1 MSLKE
6 RQAEIVSDFAIFDD
20 KMDRY
25 DYIIDLGKEMPALDE
40 SFKTEDKIVKGCQSK
55 VWLHAFEEGDKVRF
69 QADSNTVITKGL
81 IALLIRVLDN
91 ATPQEIVD
99 AELTFVNDID
109 LRGHLSSQRSNGFSA
124 MIQKMKDYAQR
135 VLDGEPVE
143 AKEELAAT
151 AQMAEPKHAGEIKSD
166 AIGRIQTV
174 FDPEI
179 PVNIWDLGLIYE
191 VTVFP
196 PLNNVFVLMTV
207 TAPNCPVADSLP
219 LEVKEAVKKVEGVG
233 AVEVELTF
241 DPPWTKDMMS
251 EVAKLEL
258 DMF

>member
-6 RQAEIVSDFAIFDD
+6 RQAAIVSDFAIFDD

-25 DYIIDLGKEMPALDE
+25 DYIIDLGKEMPALAE
-40 SFKTEDKIVKGCQSK
+40 EYKTEDNIVKGCQSK
-55 VWLHAFEEGDKVRF
+55 VWLRAFREGDKIRY

-81 IALLIRVLDN
+81 IALLVRVLDD
-91 ATPQEIVD
+91 ATAQEIVD
-99 AELTFVNDID
+99 AELTFVEDID
-109 LRGHLSSQRSNGFSA
+109 LKGHLSSQRSNGFSA
-124 MIQKMKDYAQR
+124 MIQKMKDYAKS
-135 VLDGEPVE
+135 VLDGSSEKSSEEP
-143 AKEELAAT
+143 AA
-151 AQMAEPKHAGEIKSD
+151 AFAAPRHEGEIKSD

-179 PVNIWDLGLIYE
+179 PVNVWDLGLIYE

-207 TAPNCPVADSLP
+207 TAPNCPVADTLP
-219 LEVKEAVKKVEGVG
+219 IEVKEAVKKVEGVG

-241 DPPWTKDMMS
+241 DPPWSKDMMS

>member
-6 RQAEIVSDFAIFDD
+6 RQAAIVSDFAIFDD

-25 DYIIDLGKEMPALDE
+25 DYIIDLGKEMPALAE
-40 SFKTEDKIVKGCQSK
+40 EYKTEDNIVKGCQSK
-55 VWLHAFEEGDKVRF
+55 VWLRAYTEGDKVRY

-81 IALLIRVLDN
+81 IALLVRVLDN
-91 ATPQEIVD
+91 ATAQEIVN
-99 AELTFVNDID
+99 AELTFVEDID
-109 LRGHLSSQRSNGFSA
+109 LKGHLSSQRSNGFSA
-124 MIQKMKDYAQR
+124 MIQKMKDYAQS
-135 VLDGEPVE
+135 VLDGSAENTSEEP
-143 AKEELAAT
+143 AAVF
-151 AQMAEPKHAGEIKSD
+151 AAPRHEGEIKSD

-179 PVNIWDLGLIYE
+179 PVNVWDLGLIYE

-196 PLNNVFVLMTV
+196 PLNNVYVLMTV
-207 TAPNCPVADSLP
+207 TAPNCPVADTLP
-219 LEVKEAVKKVEGVG
+219 VEVKEAVKKVEGVG

>member
-1 MSLKE
+1 VSLKE
-6 RQAEIVSDFAIFDD
+6 RQDSIVSDFAIFDD

-25 DYIIDLGKEMPALDE
+25 DYIIDLGKEMTPLAE
-40 SFKTEDKIVKGCQSK
+40 EHKTEANIVKGCQSK
-55 VWLHAFEEGDKVRF
+55 VWLHAYKEGDKVRY

-81 IALLIRVLDN
+81 IALLVRVLDD

-99 AELTFVNDID
+99 EELTFVNDID

-124 MIQKMKDYAQR
+124 MMQKMKDFAQSL
-135 VLDGEPVE
+135 LDGNDKKEDAPSTAAVFTEPRHE
-143 AKEELAAT
+143 
-151 AQMAEPKHAGEIKSD
+151 GEIKSD

-179 PVNIWDLGLIYE
+179 PVNVWDLGLIYE

-207 TAPNCPVADSLP
+207 TAPNCPVADTLP
-219 LEVKEAVKKVEGVG
+219 IEVKKAVQKVEGVG
-233 AVEVELTF
+233 AVEVEMTF